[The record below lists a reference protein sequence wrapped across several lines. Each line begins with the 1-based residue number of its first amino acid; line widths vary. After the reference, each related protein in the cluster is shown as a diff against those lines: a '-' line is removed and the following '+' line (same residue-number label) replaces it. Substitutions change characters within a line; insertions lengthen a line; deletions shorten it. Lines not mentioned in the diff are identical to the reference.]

1 MVVETFDP
9 ATVKAPIW
17 GPQSCDTPKSFEAF
31 IIYRDLGINRKV
43 RLVAEKLDISP
54 RGVDKWYALYGWK
67 ERADAYDKYLDQVR
81 LIEAEDAFKM
91 RVKEEAKRTVELIF
105 NAKRIV
111 EHDVGVLMRRA
122 NRQLEE
128 AGEDGDDATVLDR
141 ATAVKLMDR
150 VVILERL
157 TTGSSTESIDVKDKG
172 PRTIKH
178 VLIGGD
184 DKPSK
189 PSNDEEEEGVDGD

>member
-1 MVVETFDP
+1 L
-9 ATVKAPIW
+9 A
-17 GPQSCDTPKSFEAF
+17 
-31 IIYRDLGINRKV
+31 
-43 RLVAEKLDISP
+43 
-54 RGVDKWYALYGWK
+54 
-67 ERADAYDKYLDQVR
+67 
-81 LIEAEDAFKM
+81 EAEEAFKM

-111 EHDVGVLMRRA
+111 EHDVGVMMRRA
-122 NRQLEE
+122 NRQLEQ

-157 TTGSSTESIDVKDKG
+157 TTGSSTEAIDVKDRG

-178 VLIGGD
+178 VLIDGNAKPAKANEAEDEGED
-184 DKPSK
+184 D
-189 PSNDEEEEGVDGD
+189 